1 MENKNL
7 VYFLKLANSIGN
19 MQFGTDKDVLFVDA
33 FFFYLQGKTLYF
45 TETDKDSVVIAVIHI
60 EKLRDSS

>member
-1 MENKNL
+1 
-7 VYFLKLANSIGN
+7 
-19 MQFGTDKDVLFVDA
+19 MQFGTDKDVKFVDA